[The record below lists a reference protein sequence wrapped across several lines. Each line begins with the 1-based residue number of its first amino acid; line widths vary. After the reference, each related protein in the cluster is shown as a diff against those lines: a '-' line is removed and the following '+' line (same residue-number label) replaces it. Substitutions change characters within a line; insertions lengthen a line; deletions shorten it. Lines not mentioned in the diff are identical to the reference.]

1 MLEDEKIKIVLASS
15 SPRRREMLK
24 WLNIPFEIIPSK
36 FNEEKPIGKTI
47 LEKVEYIASQKGK
60 NICSQLKSGNDNQNF
75 LVISADTIVELD
87 GIIFGKPKSRS
98 EASQVLLQ
106 LSGKQHN
113 VITSVYLNLFNP
125 EREKGKELLFS
136 TKTEVL
142 FDNIDMDILNLYLD
156 TSDSLDKAG
165 GYGIQ
170 GMAQLFIKSIDGN
183 YSNVVGLPINQVERS
198 ISEMINSKIPWRK
211 LIVP

>member
-1 MLEDEKIKIVLASS
+1 MLGDDRIKVVLASK
-15 SPRRREMLK
+15 SPRRQEMLK
-24 WLNIPFEIIPSK
+24 WLNIPFEVIPSAY
-36 FNEEKPIGKTI
+36 NEEGPIGKTV
-47 LEKVEYIASQKGK
+47 LEKVEYIAAQKGK
-60 NICSQLKSGNDNQNF
+60 DICTKLKQKSNNQTF

-87 GIIFGKPKSRS
+87 GVIFGKPKTRK
-98 EASQVLLQ
+98 EASKVLLQ

-113 VITSVYLNLFNP
+113 VITSVYLNFFNHQ
-125 EREKGKELLFS
+125 RKDYNELLFS
-136 TKTEVL
+136 TTTEVV
-142 FDNIDMDILNLYLD
+142 FDNIDWDILNLYLD

-198 ISEMINSKIPWRK
+198 ISKLINSKTPWRN

>member
-1 MLEDEKIKIVLASS
+1 MLEDKKIKMVLASN
-15 SPRRREMLK
+15 SPRRQEMLK
-24 WLNIPFEIIPSK
+24 WLNIPFEIIPST
-36 FNEEKPIGKTI
+36 FNEEKPIGKTV

-60 NICSQLKSGNDNQNF
+60 DICIQLTKRNDNQSF

-87 GIIFGKPKSRS
+87 GVIFGKPKSRS
-98 EASQVLLQ
+98 EASRVLLQ

-125 EREKGKELLFS
+125 KIEEGKELLFS
-136 TKTEVL
+136 TKTEVV

-198 ISEMINSKIPWRK
+198 ISKMINSKIPWRK
-211 LIVP
+211 LIVA